1 MYIRKKNSGVLRL
14 RKLIIG
20 AFATVFLL
28 ALLTACG
35 EEAEEDGNAEAVEE
49 QVEVEDKIE
58 VPGYT
63 IVEEGDLSIAS
74 AERWE
79 YWLVPDDIYISES
92 EIEDMV
98 ADALEKAKEDRDFNA
113 VAIWVI
119 DDARQ
124 VGNGYTIAKAEYA
137 PEGDWAKAM
146 EVDAGD
152 YDSHELVVD
161 MGSNLSGKI
170 PADYEEGTYPSA
182 EELDVYF
189 HWHNIVYTEASAD
202 GEEAVQ
208 KTADELVLGY
218 EEADE
223 IISKV
228 SFR

>member
-1 MYIRKKNSGVLRL
+1 MS
-14 RKLIIG
+14 KLL
-20 AFATVFLL
+20 FCVTATLL
-28 ALLTACG
+28 SLVLLTAC
-35 EEAEEDGNAEAVEE
+35 EEEVTENVNKEIEEVEVPTYTIAEEGN
-49 QVEVEDKIE
+49 
-58 VPGYT
+58 
-63 IVEEGDLSIAS
+63 LSIAG

-79 YWLVPDDIYISES
+79 YWLVPDDIYISEL

-113 VAIWVI
+113 LAIWVI
-119 DDARQ
+119 DDPRQ

-137 PEGDWAKAM
+137 PEGEWSQAM

-152 YDSHELVVD
+152 YESHELVVD

-189 HWHNIVYTEASAD
+189 HWHNIVFTEASAD
-202 GEEAVQ
+202 GEEAIQ
-208 KTADELVLGY
+208 KTADELALGY